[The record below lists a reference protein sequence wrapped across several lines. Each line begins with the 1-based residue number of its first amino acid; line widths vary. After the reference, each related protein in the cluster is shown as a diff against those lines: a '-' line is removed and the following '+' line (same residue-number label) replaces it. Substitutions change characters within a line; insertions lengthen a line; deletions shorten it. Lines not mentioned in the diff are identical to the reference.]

1 MNYPIVFKVLGVL
14 LVLEGI
20 LMMPALGVS
29 WFYNEPSAS
38 SFLDAI
44 LLSLLVGFLMAR
56 IHAGSTTVK
65 AREGLAIVALGW
77 LLFSVV
83 GAFPLLWSGSVQ
95 TMTDAFFEAV
105 SGFTT
110 TGATIVTDIE
120 ILPKGILFWRSFTH
134 WIGGMGILVFT
145 VAILPAMGI
154 GGFQVFKAE
163 SPGPITGRITPR
175 INDTARIL
183 YTTYI
188 TMTLLEIL
196 LLVLAGMSLFEAS
209 VHTFGTV
216 GTGGFS
222 TRNISVGSFDNPAIH
237 WIIGVF
243 MVLAACNFSLYYALY
258 KGKWKSVVKDQ
269 ELQLFL
275 AIIAASTILIAF
287 NTASSDFA
295 GFGKSIRDSFFQVGS
310 IISTTGYSTVDF
322 DQWPTFSKTILFGLM
337 FVGGCAGSTGGGMK
351 DIRIL
356 LMLKLVK
363 SEFVKIFHPRA
374 VVQVRLGNKTVPVS
388 VMSSTTAFFFTYI
401 MLFVF
406 GTLLISMEDIDFMS
420 AASATAACIGNIGPG
435 FGFVGPMRTFAE
447 FSDFSKIILSA
458 LMLLGRL
465 EIFTILALLVPRSW
479 RKEY

>member
-14 LVLEGI
+14 LVLEGV

-29 WFYNEPSAS
+29 WYFGEPSAS
-38 SFLDAI
+38 AFLDAI
-44 LLSLLVGFLMAR
+44 LLSMLAGFLMSRIYAR
-56 IHAGSTTVK
+56 STAVK

-83 GAFPLLWSGSVQ
+83 GAFPLVWSGSVM

-110 TGATIVTDIE
+110 TGATIITDIE

-163 SPGPITGRITPR
+163 APGPTAERITPR

-188 TMTLLEIL
+188 TMTVLQIVLLM
-196 LLVLAGMSLFEAS
+196 LAGMDMYEAAL
-209 VHTFGTV
+209 HTFGTV

-222 TRNISVGSFDNPAIH
+222 TRNLSVGAFENPMIH
-237 WIIGVF
+237 WIIGIF
-243 MVLAACNFSLYYALY
+243 MVLAACNFSLFFALY
-258 KGKWKSVVKDQ
+258 KGKWKSVLKDQ
-269 ELQLFL
+269 ELRLFFT
-275 AIIAASTILIAF
+275 IILASTALIVF
-287 NTASSDFA
+287 NTAA
-295 GFGKSIRDSFFQVGS
+295 PGLQGAEKTIRDSFFQVSS
-310 IISTTGYSTVDF
+310 IISTTGYSTADF
-322 DQWPTFSKTILFGLM
+322 DQWPNFSKTVLFGLM

-351 DIRIL
+351 GIRIL

-374 VVQVRLGNKTVPVS
+374 VVQIRLGGKTVPVS

-401 MLFVF
+401 MLFAL
-406 GTLLISMEDIDFMS
+406 GTLLISMEDLDFIS
-420 AASATAACIGNIGPG
+420 AASTAAACIGNIGPG
-435 FGFVGPMRTFAE
+435 FGFVGPMQTYAG
-447 FSDFSKIILSA
+447 FSNSSKFILSV

-465 EIFTILALLVPRSW
+465 EIFTILALLAPKSW
-479 RKEY
+479 RKEF